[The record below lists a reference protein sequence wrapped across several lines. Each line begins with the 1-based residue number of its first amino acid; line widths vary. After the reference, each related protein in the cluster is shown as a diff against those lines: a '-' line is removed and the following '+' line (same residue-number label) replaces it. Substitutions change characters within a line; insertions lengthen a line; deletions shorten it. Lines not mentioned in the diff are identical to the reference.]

1 MRLSSLVLRCPL
13 WVVLVLAIAFS
24 AIVDAV
30 SVANTILIF
39 ARDEGSAYSAYSG
52 LDGYGI
58 PYEVVIVPSGGA
70 ALPTLGDNSTQTG
83 NYGGI
88 MIMGEVSYQYSDG
101 FRSALT
107 AQQWQ
112 QLFSYQEQYGVRMA
126 RIDVFP
132 TPEFGMYMILTVGLF
147 HGVPN

>member
-1 MRLSSLVLRCPL
+1 MSFLSSALRRPL
-13 WVVLVLAIAFS
+13 WVVVLVFTVAFS
-24 AIVDAV
+24 SVVDAF
-30 SVANTILIF
+30 SVANTILIL

-52 LDGYGI
+52 LNGYGI

-70 ALPTLGDNSTQTG
+70 ALPTLANNGTETG

-101 FRSALT
+101 FRSALS

-112 QLFSYQEQYGVRMA
+112 DMFSYQEQYGVRMA
-126 RIDVFP
+126 RINVFP
-132 TPEFGMYMILTVGLF
+132 TPEFGMCICCADG
-147 HGVPN
+147 